1 MKKKLIKIANQIATY
16 NQKAEMGDITAQQ
29 KIEELISE
37 LDPQELVEIDEYIQ
51 SKNLLTKWKYF
62 VIIVI

>member
-16 NQKAEMGDITAQQ
+16 NQKADMGDITAQQ

-37 LDPQELVEIDEYIQ
+37 LEPQELAEIDNYIQ
-51 SKNLLTKWKYF
+51 SKKLLTK
-62 VIIVI
+62 

>member
-16 NQKAEMGDITAQQ
+16 NQKAEMGDLAAAQ
-29 KIEELISE
+29 KVEELISE

-51 SKNLLTKWKYF
+51 SKNLLTK
-62 VIIVI
+62 

>member
-16 NQKAEMGDITAQQ
+16 NHKAEMGDIVAQQ

-37 LDPQELVEIDEYIQ
+37 LDPKDLIEIDEYIQ
-51 SKNLLTKWKYF
+51 SKKLLTK
-62 VIIVI
+62 

>member
-1 MKKKLIKIANQIATY
+1 MKKKLIKIANHIATY
-16 NQKAEMGDITAQQ
+16 NQKAEMGDIAAQQ

-51 SKNLLTKWKYF
+51 SKKLLTK
-62 VIIVI
+62 

>member
-37 LDPQELVEIDEYIQ
+37 LEPQELAEIDNYIQ
-51 SKNLLTKWKYF
+51 SKKLLTK
-62 VIIVI
+62 

>member
-16 NQKAEMGDITAQQ
+16 NQKAEIGDITAQQ

-51 SKNLLTKWKYF
+51 SKKLLTK
-62 VIIVI
+62 

>member
-37 LDPQELVEIDEYIQ
+37 LDPQELAEIDEYIQ
-51 SKNLLTKWKYF
+51 SKNLLTK
-62 VIIVI
+62 

>member
-16 NQKAEMGDITAQQ
+16 NQKAEMGVITAQQ

-51 SKNLLTKWKYF
+51 SKNLLTK
-62 VIIVI
+62 

>member
-16 NQKAEMGDITAQQ
+16 NQKVEMGDITAQQ

-51 SKNLLTKWKYF
+51 SKNLLTK
-62 VIIVI
+62 

>member
-51 SKNLLTKWKYF
+51 SKNLLTK
-62 VIIVI
+62 

>member
-37 LDPQELVEIDEYIQ
+37 LDPQELMEIDEYIQ
-51 SKNLLTKWKYF
+51 SKKLLTK
-62 VIIVI
+62 

>member
-37 LDPQELVEIDEYIQ
+37 LNPLELVEIDEYIQ
-51 SKNLLTKWKYF
+51 SKNLLTK
-62 VIIVI
+62 

>member
-16 NQKAEMGDITAQQ
+16 NQRAEMGDISAQQ

-37 LDPQELVEIDEYIQ
+37 LDPQELAEIDEYIQ
-51 SKNLLTKWKYF
+51 SKNLLTK
-62 VIIVI
+62 

>member
-16 NQKAEMGDITAQQ
+16 NQRAETGDVSAQQ

>member
-16 NQKAEMGDITAQQ
+16 NQKAETGDVTAQQ

-37 LDPQELVEIDEYIQ
+37 LDPQELAEIDEYIQ
-51 SKNLLTKWKYF
+51 SKNLLTK
-62 VIIVI
+62 

>member
-16 NQKAEMGDITAQQ
+16 NQKAEMGDLAAAQ

-37 LDPQELVEIDEYIQ
+37 LDPQDLIEIDAYIQ
-51 SKNLLTKWKYF
+51 SKQLLTK
-62 VIIVI
+62 

>member
-16 NQKAEMGDITAQQ
+16 NQKAEMGDLAAQQ

-37 LDPQELVEIDEYIQ
+37 LDPQDLVEIDEYIQ
-51 SKNLLTKWKYF
+51 NKKLLTK
-62 VIIVI
+62 

>member
-16 NQKAEMGDITAQQ
+16 NQKAELGDITAQQ

-37 LDPQELVEIDEYIQ
+37 LDPQELAEIDEYIQ
-51 SKNLLTKWKYF
+51 SKNLLTK
-62 VIIVI
+62 